1 MGLWIKLIF
10 YIRAQPKIWLICYV
24 SLFVGFLFVY
34 FALCIFYKF
43 IHNLTFESDSF
54 LYLSRTVCQVID
66 CMCQLYRLDLYLFL
80 QQFWVVNNLR
90 NNIVYF
96 LIDCLVSLLCLPGL
110 CLLTSIFTILSFPSL
125 ALSCASFFIFLWIY
139 KNLFINWDHWFIQWD
154 SVVA

>member
-1 MGLWIKLIF
+1 MHIKK
-10 YIRAQPKIWLICYV
+10 KIYLLRKSFCRFPFRL
-24 SLFVGFLFVY
+24 SFSPY
-34 FALCIFYKF
+34 FALCIIYKF

-96 LIDCLVSLLCLPGL
+96 LIDCLVSLLCPFSL
-110 CLLTSIFTILSFPSL
+110 CLPTSIFTISSLPSL
-125 ALSCASFFIFLWIY
+125 ALRCAFFLFLCGFVRIC
-139 KNLFINWDHWFIQWD
+139 L
-154 SVVA
+154 